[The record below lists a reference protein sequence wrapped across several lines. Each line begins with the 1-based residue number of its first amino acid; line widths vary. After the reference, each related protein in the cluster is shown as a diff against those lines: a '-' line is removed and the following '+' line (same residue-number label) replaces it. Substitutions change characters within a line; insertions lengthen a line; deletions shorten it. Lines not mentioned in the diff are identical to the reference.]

1 MRQSVTSAE
10 HHRLLKA
17 AVHELVCT
25 YADMR
30 VSPGDGL
37 AGCHGAHAYARTHAH
52 AHAHAHAHTSKGYK
66 SELALLEEILQKE
79 TPRFIAMLKA
89 ADPPVA
95 VEVFSAHWPVK

>member
-1 MRQSVTSAE
+1 MV
-10 HHRLLKA
+10 
-17 AVHELVCT
+17 VHELVCT
-25 YADMR
+25 YADMCG
-30 VSPGDGL
+30 SPGDVL
-37 AGCHGAHAYARTHAH
+37 VGCHGAHAHTHAH
-52 AHAHAHAHTSKGYK
+52 TRIYAYTHVHTHASKGYK